1 MKNKTSLMLMELL
14 IMVLIFALAGAIC
27 LRVFARSQAISVQ
40 TQHRSQAVLAAQ
52 NAAETVKACADLA
65 EAARILDARA
75 DGCSVQLTALETTL
89 PGLAGCE
96 ILAECQGETF
106 RLQVYWQEVAP

>member
-52 NAAETVKACADLA
+52 NAAETVKACANFA
-65 EAARILDARA
+65 EAERMLDEPVN
-75 DGCSVQLTALETTL
+75 GCSVQLTAIETTI

-106 RLQVYWQEVAP
+106 CLQVYWQEVAP